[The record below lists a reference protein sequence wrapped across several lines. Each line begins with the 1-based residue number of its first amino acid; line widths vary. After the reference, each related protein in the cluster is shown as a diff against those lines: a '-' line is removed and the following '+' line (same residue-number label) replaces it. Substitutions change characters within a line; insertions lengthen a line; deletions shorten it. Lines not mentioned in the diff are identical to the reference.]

1 MVLGVKSAPLPLA
14 WCEVH
19 VALELDQVGYTLVL
33 LKAWRWVLGICV
45 LFRSGGRGRIDR
57 TLDVDDFIVLL
68 HQYVIL
74 GGQSSR
80 Q

>member
-1 MVLGVKSAPLPLA
+1 MLLVLGVKLAPLPLA

-45 LFRSGGRGRIDR
+45 LFRSGVRIDR

-68 HQYVIL
+68 HEYVIL

>member
-1 MVLGVKSAPLPLA
+1 MVLGVKLAPLPLA

-45 LFRSGGRGRIDR
+45 LFRSGVRIDR

-68 HQYVIL
+68 HEYVIL